1 MVAKQAFE
9 ELVGILNASV
19 SSIRCDTLAAQLARL
34 GFEVRDGK
42 QGGHKIFVH
51 GGIPEFFSGSYN
63 CGHGKN
69 PEIKPAYIRKV
80 LRILQQHEKEIID
93 FLEGQDDD

>member
-1 MVAKQAFE
+1 MNAKQCLE
-9 ELVGILNASV
+9 ESLNFLQQHKANLCCEDV
-19 SSIRCDTLAAQLARL
+19 KKLLLNL

-51 GGIPEFFSGSYN
+51 SGLAAFQSASFN

-69 PEIKPAYIRKV
+69 PEIKPAYSVFNSR
-80 LRILQQHEKEIID
+80 
-93 FLEGQDDD
+93 

>member
-1 MVAKQAFE
+1 MVARQTHKEVVEA
-9 ELVGILNASV
+9 LTASKA
-19 SSIRCDTLAAQLARL
+19 SIRCGALAEQLERL

-51 GGIPEFFSGSYN
+51 DGIPGFFSGSYD

-80 LRILQQHEKEIID
+80 LRILRQYEEEIID
-93 FLEGQDDD
+93 FLERTE

>member
-1 MVAKQAFE
+1 MAAKQVLE
-9 ELVGILNASV
+9 EVVGILNASV

-51 GGIPEFFSGSYN
+51 DGIPEFFSGSYN

-93 FLEGQDDD
+93 FLEGQNDD

>member
-1 MVAKQAFE
+1 MTLDEVLDEF
-9 ELVGILNASV
+9 NAGKT
-19 SSIRCDTLAAQLARL
+19 SIRCSRVRELLEAL

-51 GGIPEFFSGSYN
+51 DQLPDFYSGSYN

-69 PEIKPAYIRKV
+69 PEVKPAYIKKIIQV
-80 LRILQQHEKEIID
+80 LKQHSST
-93 FLEGQDDD
+93 LEELNGRTQ

>member
-1 MVAKQAFE
+1 MNAKLSAIKNVID
-9 ELVGILNASV
+9 ELQQHKTNLCCKDVKRLLIS
-19 SSIRCDTLAAQLARL
+19 L

-51 GGIPEFFSGSYN
+51 HKWSSFHSGSFN

-69 PEIKPAYIRKV
+69 PEIKPAYINKIIN
-80 LRILQQHEKEIID
+80 ILKQYQEELEKY
-93 FLEGQDDD
+93 LE